1 MFFFLY
7 KRSGF
12 NTELN
17 NIEDFMQE
25 QDQRWYILKTKT
37 NYEARAKHMIEEMVR
52 NKKLEKSVKEVLIP
66 EKDVIQVVKGKKV
79 KRSKKIYPG
88 YIFIKMD
95 LTDELSYQIKNVTN
109 VSHFVGGRFKPMEV
123 PPEQLKIIDKQIEDS
138 AANPESDIS
147 ISEGESVSVIDGPFK
162 GFSGVVEEVDQKTSR
177 VKVSVSIFGRATPVE
192 LDFSE
197 VHKET

>member
-1 MFFFLY
+1 
-7 KRSGF
+7 
-12 NTELN
+12 
-17 NIEDFMQE
+17 MQE
-25 QDQRWYILKTKT
+25 QDQKWYILKTKT
-37 NYEARAKHMIEEMVR
+37 NYEARAKLMIEEMVR
-52 NKKLEKSVKEVLIP
+52 NKKLEDSIKEVLIP
-66 EKDVIQVVKGKKV
+66 ERDVIQVVKGKKV

-88 YIFIKMD
+88 YIFVKMN

-123 PPEQLKIIDKQIEDS
+123 PPEQLKVIDKQIEDS

-147 ISEGESVSVIDGPFK
+147 FFEGESVLVIDGPFK
-162 GFSGVVEEVDQKTSR
+162 GFSGTVEEVDQGKAR
-177 VKVSVSIFGRATPVE
+177 VKVSVSIFGRPTPVE